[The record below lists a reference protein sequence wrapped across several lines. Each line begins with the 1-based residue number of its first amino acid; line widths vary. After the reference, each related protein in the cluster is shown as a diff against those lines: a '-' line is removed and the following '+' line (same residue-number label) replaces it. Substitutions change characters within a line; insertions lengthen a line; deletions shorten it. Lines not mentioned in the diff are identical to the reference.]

1 MAMTTPPTSGF
12 HLIFGTGPAACWTA
26 HHLCSQGVAVKAVNR
41 SGSRPALMPAD
52 VSIIRADVFDAQQAI
67 QITQGASVVYQ
78 TLGPAYSQW
87 SELFPRLQANTIQ
100 AAMQAKAR
108 YVALENL
115 YMLDPSQPMTEQTP
129 AAPRSIKGRVRQQMH
144 QDLMRHHQKGDLQVS
159 VLRASDFYGPGV
171 TVSAMG
177 ERAFGN
183 LVRGKPA
190 QVMARQ
196 DCLHS
201 FAYIGDVGKALANL
215 GMADE
220 GYSTWGQVWLAP
232 HAAAQTQ
239 EAFVAKA
246 CGLLGIQPQFTV
258 VQPWMLRLVGMFN
271 ADAKAS
277 VEMLYQ
283 YQQPF
288 VVDSSYSNQVLGQL
302 ATETAKGLRA
312 TLDWYRRLVK
322 I

>member
-1 MAMTTPPTSGF
+1 M
-12 HLIFGTGPAACWTA
+12 
-26 HHLCSQGVAVKAVNR
+26 KAVNR

-87 SELFPRLQANTIQ
+87 TELFPRLQANTIQ

-115 YMLDPSQPMTEQTP
+115 YMLDPSQPMTEQSP
-129 AAPRSIKGRVRQQMH
+129 EAPRSIKGRVRQQMH
-144 QDLMRHHQKGDLQVS
+144 HDLMRHHQKGDLQVGVMRS
-159 VLRASDFYGPGV
+159 SDFYGPGV

-177 ERAFGN
+177 QRAFGN

-190 QVMARQ
+190 QVTARR

-201 FAYIGDVGKALANL
+201 FAFIGDVGKALANL
-215 GMADE
+215 GLADE
-220 GYSTWGQVWLAP
+220 GHSTWGRVWLVP
-232 HAAAQTQ
+232 HAVAQTQ
-239 EAFVAKA
+239 EAFVAQA
-246 CGLLGIQPQFTV
+246 CGLLAMQLKLTV
-258 VQPWMLRLVGMFN
+258 VQPWMLRLVGFFN

-277 VEMLYQ
+277 IEMLYQ
-283 YQQPF
+283 FQQPF
-288 VVDSSYSNQVLGQL
+288 VVDSSFSDQVLGQL
-302 ATETAKGLRA
+302 PTETVQGLGA
-312 TLDWYRRLVK
+312 TLDWYKRLAT

>member
-1 MAMTTPPTSGF
+1 M
-12 HLIFGTGPAACWTA
+12 
-26 HHLCSQGVAVKAVNR
+26 KAVNR

-87 SELFPRLQANTIQ
+87 TELFPRLQANTIQ

-115 YMLDPSQPMTEQTP
+115 YMLDPSQPMTEQSP
-129 AAPRSIKGRVRQQMH
+129 EAPRSIKGRVRQQMH
-144 QDLMRHHQKGDLQVS
+144 HDLMRHHQKGDLQVGVMRS
-159 VLRASDFYGPGV
+159 SDFYGPGV

-177 ERAFGN
+177 QRAFGN

-190 QVMARQ
+190 QVTARR

-201 FAYIGDVGKALANL
+201 FAFIGDVGKALANL

-220 GYSTWGQVWLAP
+220 GHSTWGRVWLVP
-232 HAAAQTQ
+232 HAVAQTQ
-239 EAFVAKA
+239 EAFVAQA
-246 CGLLGIQPQFTV
+246 CGLLAMQLKLTV
-258 VQPWMLRLVGMFN
+258 VQPWMLRLVGFFN

-277 VEMLYQ
+277 IEMLYQ
-283 YQQPF
+283 FQQPF
-288 VVDSSYSNQVLGQL
+288 VVDSSFSDQVLGQL
-302 ATETAKGLRA
+302 PTETVQGLGA
-312 TLDWYRRLVK
+312 TLDWYKRLAT

>member
-1 MAMTTPPTSGF
+1 M
-12 HLIFGTGPAACWTA
+12 
-26 HHLCSQGVAVKAVNR
+26 KAVNR

-67 QITQGASVVYQ
+67 QITQGARVVYQ

-87 SELFPRLQANTIQ
+87 TELFPRLQANTIQ

-115 YMLDPSQPMTEQTP
+115 YMLDPSQPMTEQSP
-129 AAPRSIKGRVRQQMH
+129 EAPRSIKGRVRQQMH
-144 QDLMRHHQKGDLQVS
+144 HDLMRHHQKGDLQVGVMRS
-159 VLRASDFYGPGV
+159 SDFYGPGV

-177 ERAFGN
+177 QRAFGN

-190 QVMARQ
+190 QVTARR

-201 FAYIGDVGKALANL
+201 FAFIGDVGKALANL
-215 GMADE
+215 GLADE
-220 GYSTWGQVWLAP
+220 GHSTWGRVWLVP
-232 HAAAQTQ
+232 HAVAQTQ
-239 EAFVAKA
+239 EAFVAQA
-246 CGLLGIQPQFTV
+246 CGLLAMQLKLTV
-258 VQPWMLRLVGMFN
+258 VQPWMLRLVGFFN

-277 VEMLYQ
+277 IEMLYQ
-283 YQQPF
+283 FQQPF
-288 VVDSSYSNQVLGQL
+288 VVDSSFSDQVLGQL
-302 ATETAKGLRA
+302 PTETVQGLGA
-312 TLDWYRRLVK
+312 TLDWYKRLAT

>member
-1 MAMTTPPTSGF
+1 MTTSPSSGF

-26 HHLCSQGVAVKAVNR
+26 RHLCSKGAAVKAVNR
-41 SGSRPALMPAD
+41 SGSRPALMPSD
-52 VSIIRADVFDAQQAI
+52 VSIIRADVFDLPQAI

-78 TLGPAYSQW
+78 TLGPAYAQW

-100 AAMQAKAR
+100 AAMRAKAR
-108 YVALENL
+108 YVSLENL
-115 YMLDPSQPMTEQTP
+115 YMLDASQPMTEQSP
-129 AAPRSIKGRVRQQMH
+129 QAPRSIKGRVRQQMH
-144 QDLMRHHQKGDLQVS
+144 QDLMKHHQEGDLQVS

-190 QVMARQ
+190 QVMARL

-201 FAYIGDVGKALANL
+201 FAFIGDVGKALANL

-220 GYSTWGQVWLAP
+220 GHSTWGQVWLAP

-239 EAFVAKA
+239 QTFVAQA
-246 CGLLGIQPQFTV
+246 CGLLGMKPQLTV
-258 VQPWMLRLVGMFN
+258 VQPWMLRLVGLFN

-277 VEMLYQ
+277 IEMLYQ

-288 VVDSSYSNQVLGQL
+288 VVDSSFSDQVLGLL
-302 ATETAKGLRA
+302 ATQGAQGLSE
-312 TLDWYRRLVK
+312 TLDWYRRLYAP
-322 I
+322 

>member
-1 MAMTTPPTSGF
+1 M
-12 HLIFGTGPAACWTA
+12 
-26 HHLCSQGVAVKAVNR
+26 KAVNR

-87 SELFPRLQANTIQ
+87 TELFPRLQANTIQ

-115 YMLDPSQPMTEQTP
+115 YMLDPSQPMTEQSP
-129 AAPRSIKGRVRQQMH
+129 EAPRSIKGRVRQQMH
-144 QDLMRHHQKGDLQVS
+144 HDLMRHHQKGDLQVGVMRS
-159 VLRASDFYGPGV
+159 SDFYGPGV

-177 ERAFGN
+177 QRAFGN

-190 QVMARQ
+190 QVTARR

-201 FAYIGDVGKALANL
+201 FAFIGDVGKALANL
-215 GMADE
+215 GLADE
-220 GYSTWGQVWLAP
+220 GHSTWGRVWLVP
-232 HAAAQTQ
+232 HAVAQTQ
-239 EAFVAKA
+239 EAFVAQA
-246 CGLLGIQPQFTV
+246 CGLLAMQLKLTV
-258 VQPWMLRLVGMFN
+258 VQPWMLRLVGFFN

-277 VEMLYQ
+277 IEMLYQ
-283 YQQPF
+283 FQQPF
-288 VVDSSYSNQVLGQL
+288 VVDSSFSDQVLGQL
-302 ATETAKGLRA
+302 PTEAVQGLGA
-312 TLDWYRRLVK
+312 TLDWYKRLAT